1 MPQKAKFSKEEII
14 EASLAIVENEGIETL
29 TARSLGKS
37 LGSSARPIFTTFNNM
52 EEVNVAVIEKAKQIY
67 NGYIED
73 GLKEELAFKGV
84 GKAYI
89 TFAGSHSKLFQLL
102 FMKEMKNIPHL
113 DSILGEIDDSYAKIL
128 NSITKNY
135 AVSQIVA
142 KKLYEH
148 LWVYS
153 HGIAVLIATK
163 MCKFEPE
170 QISEMLTEV
179 FLGLLKKFKSEE
191 SL

>member
-14 EASLAIVENEGIETL
+14 EASLAIVENEGIEAL

-52 EEVNVAVIEKAKQIY
+52 EEVNVAVIKKAKQIY
-67 NGYIED
+67 NSYIED

-84 GKAYI
+84 GTAYI

-135 AVSQIVA
+135 AVSQTVA

-170 QISEMLTEV
+170 QISKMLTEV